1 MATVT
6 VDMRFCEKKIKITV
20 TPREDGDLD
29 LVIDSDCDNVRSYY
43 EKLGRILTA
52 EDVTDN
58 ECSRV
63 LNAQTCAPLTMTCM
77 APVGV
82 INAAWLELGL
92 LSKSRANAVGEN
104 VMIFHPE

>member
-6 VDMRFCEKKIKITV
+6 VDMKFCEKKIEITV

-29 LVIDSDCDNVRSYY
+29 LVIDTDCDNVRSYY

-52 EDVTDN
+52 DDVTDN
-58 ECSRV
+58 EHSKV
-63 LNAQTCAPLTMTCM
+63 LDKQTCAPLTMTCM

-104 VMIFHPE
+104 VMMFRPE